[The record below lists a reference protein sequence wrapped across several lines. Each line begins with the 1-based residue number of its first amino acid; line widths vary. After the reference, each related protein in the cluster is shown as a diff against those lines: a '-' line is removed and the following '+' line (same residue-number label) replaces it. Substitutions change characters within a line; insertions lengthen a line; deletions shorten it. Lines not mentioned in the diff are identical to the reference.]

1 MGVQVFLMRVLVT
14 GATGAIGQILV
25 KRLQEKGC
33 NVRIF
38 ARHSSD
44 VSHFSDETDIF
55 RGNLASEKDLCDS
68 CEGIEVIFHL
78 AAKLHINNPLP
89 CEEKE
94 IFQINLDSTRLLC
107 RAAWKKGVGRL
118 IFFST
123 VNVYGVSEN
132 GHVFN
137 ENSVPK
143 PLTAYAESKLKA
155 EKHVLGLS
163 HPVTGLKSG
172 VVLRYSAVYGQNMKG
187 NYNFLLRLA
196 EKNFGILPGNLRNRR
211 TLVHEEDAVEAA
223 IISAFHPDTAGRI
236 FNITDG
242 SFHTLQAVYTSMI
255 NNCIS
260 LKLHNRSAR
269 KKRIIMIPLSV
280 LRPVFVILDNMA
292 VLVAKRAP
300 FIHALN
306 KFTED
311 MAVDGSLFIRTTSFK
326 PEYILSGW
334 KKIAVSDK

>member
-1 MGVQVFLMRVLVT
+1 MGVQVFLMKVLVT

-33 NVRIF
+33 HVRIF
-38 ARHSSD
+38 ARHGSD
-44 VSHFSDETDIF
+44 VSHFSGETDIF
-55 RGNLASEKDLCDS
+55 RGNIASEKDLCNS
-68 CEGIEVIFHL
+68 CEGIDVIFHL

-123 VNVYGVSEN
+123 VNVYGISGK

-137 ENSVPK
+137 ENSVPN

-163 HPVTGLKSG
+163 HPLTGLKAG
-172 VVLRYSAVYGQNMKG
+172 IVLRYSAVYGQNMKG
-187 NYNFLLRLA
+187 NYSSLLRLA
-196 EKNFGILPGNLRNRR
+196 EKNFRILPGNLRNRR
-211 TLVHEEDAVEAA
+211 TLVNEEDAVEAA
-223 IISAFHPDTAGRI
+223 ITAAFHPDTAGRI

-242 SFHTLQAVYTSMI
+242 TFHTLQAVYISMI
-255 NNCIS
+255 NHGINS
-260 LKLHNRSAR
+260 GLHDCSAR
-269 KKRIIMIPLSV
+269 KKQIIRVPLSV
-280 LRPVFVILDNMA
+280 LRPVLVILDHIA
-292 VLVAKRAP
+292 VLLARRAP

-311 MAVDGSLFIRTTSFK
+311 MAVDGSLFIRTTGFK

-334 KKIAVSDK
+334 KKRGIR